1 MPDIRV
7 ITREG
12 ATPALVRALRAGTI
26 DLAVVA
32 SRPPYRAPDSELRA
46 LVTVVLDENT
56 LAVAAPATG
65 RFAGR
70 AAVSTAELEGADWIA
85 SPSVGMSYCWGFGQ
99 DWPAAPGSRTPRG
112 TG

>member
-1 MPDIRV
+1 LPRTLQILRDLRPDIRV

-12 ATPALVRALRAGTI
+12 TTPALVRALRAGTI

-32 SRPPYRAPDSELRA
+32 SRPPYRPADNESPA
-46 LVTVVLDENT
+46 LVTVVIDENT

-70 AAVSTAELEGADWIA
+70 TAVTTR
-85 SPSVGMSYCWGFGQ
+85 
-99 DWPAAPGSRTPRG
+99 RTRRG
-112 TG
+112 